1 MLTPEQLGALPES
14 FIGIYGEL
22 EDYIL
27 RDISRRIAIASHITD
42 TAEWQIERLKQLGSA
57 TEGIKKQITVTTNI
71 SREQIEQMFFDVAQ
85 VSEDFYKDVYKN
97 VDAIPISQNPFIQQQ
112 IKSLIEQTDGKLKNL
127 TQSMGFSV
135 YENGKKVFKP
145 IATVYQKAL
154 DFTQMQVSSG
164 AVDYITATRLAVAE
178 LADSGLRVVDFAS
191 GHVDRMDVAVRRA
204 VLTGVSQE
212 TGHITAQ
219 VAKDIG
225 TDIVEV
231 TAHAGARPDHAEWQG
246 GWYSI
251 SGESEEYRSLVE
263 VTGYGTGAGLKG
275 WNCRHDVYAVIPGI
289 SKPMYTDEQLKN
301 IDPPPVEHD
310 GVTYSYYD
318 LTQRQRSLERQ
329 IRKSKRDYLVAEG
342 SGDKDMQTAAAV
354 KLRYQRAEYEKFCYD
369 TELLTQRERT
379 SEYGF
384 GRAQA
389 ARAKW
394 AAKAA

>member
-27 RDISRRIAIASHITD
+27 RDISRRISIASHITD

-57 TEGIKKQITVTTNI
+57 TEGIKRQITVTTNI

-112 IKSLIEQTDGKLKNL
+112 IKSLIEQTNGKLKNL

-231 TAHAGARPDHAEWQG
+231 TAHAGARPDHAVWQG
-246 GWYSI
+246 KWYR
-251 SGESEEYRSLVE
+251 Y
-263 VTGYGTGAGLKG
+263 K
-275 WNCRHDVYAVIPGI
+275 
-289 SKPMYTDEQLKN
+289 
-301 IDPPPVEHD
+301 
-310 GVTYSYYD
+310 D
-318 LTQRQRSLERQ
+318 LL
-329 IRKSKRDYLVAEG
+329 D
-342 SGDKDMQTAAAV
+342 
-354 KLRYQRAEYEKFCYD
+354 
-369 TELLTQRERT
+369 
-379 SEYGF
+379 
-384 GRAQA
+384 
-389 ARAKW
+389 
-394 AAKAA
+394 